1 MEVRPQA
8 IRRIAGE
15 GVEVQ
20 WSDSVTHLLTNE
32 LLRRQCPCAE
42 CRELRGE
49 GAGHAR
55 PLTPVSVEK
64 KGKSSLLRVVE
75 HEKQEELQLERIW
88 GVGNYAIGMVWGDG
102 HDSGIYTYYYLREL
116 GEEMLPRS
124 GDDGP
129 RACGV

>member
-55 PLTPVSVEK
+55 PLTPVPGEK

>member
-124 GDDGP
+124 GDDGT

>member
-1 MEVRPQA
+1 VP
-8 IRRIAGE
+8 
-15 GVEVQ
+15 
-20 WSDSVTHLLTNE
+20 
-32 LLRRQCPCAE
+32 
-42 CRELRGE
+42 
-49 GAGHAR
+49 
-55 PLTPVSVEK
+55 VEK

-102 HDSGIYTYYYLREL
+102 HDSGIYTYFYLREL

>member
-55 PLTPVSVEK
+55 PLTPVPAEK